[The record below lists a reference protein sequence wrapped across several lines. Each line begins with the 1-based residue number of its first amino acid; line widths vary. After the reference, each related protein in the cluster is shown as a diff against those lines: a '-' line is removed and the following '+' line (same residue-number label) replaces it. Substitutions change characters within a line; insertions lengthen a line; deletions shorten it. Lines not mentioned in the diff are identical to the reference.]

1 MMKAPAS
8 RPAVPI
14 PATARPTISML
25 DETAVAQSTEPRK
38 EKPLATKNTLLMEKS
53 LYALPYLNRRM
64 EDQQVSHKSWMASA
78 LRFGIQELE
87 GALAEPKGN

>member
-1 MMKAPAS
+1 
-8 RPAVPI
+8 
-14 PATARPTISML
+14 ML